1 MSTKT
6 KEQVLE
12 QKPGSLTPFNEP
24 NYAADAGAGYEHVTT
39 EDMKIPYLTI
49 LQALSPQVQKKNE
62 KYVIDAE
69 PGMILETVSGKVF
82 NQITVIPCG
91 FRKAYVEW
99 VPRTQGGGFVKA
111 HSDANILNLCHKDEG
126 SNLDVLPNG
135 NSISTTAY
143 HSVML
148 VEDGGVKPCMISMTG
163 TQLKHSRT
171 WMTLMTSLKM
181 KGLDN
186 STFTPPMYAYHWKL
200 GTVNE
205 TNKKGSFYS
214 WSFTQGELVR
224 SVEMF
229 NDAKQ
234 LHTSVTKS
242 QLALANAP
250 HEEEAV
256 EVM

>member
-6 KEQVLE
+6 KEEVTKNL
-12 QKPGSLTPFNEP
+12 LTP
-24 NYAADAGAGYEHVTT
+24 NYAANAGAGFEHVTT
-39 EDMKIPYLTI
+39 EDMKIPYLTV

-62 KYVIDAE
+62 KYVNGAE
-69 PGMILETVSGKVF
+69 PGMILETVSGKVY

-111 HSDANILNLCHKDEG
+111 HSDANVLNLTHKDEG
-126 SNLDVLPNG
+126 SNLDILPNG

-148 VEDGGVKPCMISMTG
+148 VEEVHPGLFSSKPCMISMTG

-171 WMTLMTSLKM
+171 WITLMTSLKM
-181 KGLDN
+181 PGIDG
-186 STFTPPMYAYHWKL
+186 STFMPPMFTYHWKL
-200 GTVNE
+200 SAVQE

-214 WSFTQGELVR
+214 WSFEQGEKVTA
-224 SVEMF
+224 VGIF
-229 NDAKQ
+229 NEAQQ